1 MWSQSARQPEC
12 DAITGAVLASSACI
26 IVDFAATVPDPEEFE
41 RIFAAN
47 GLAVG
52 RVRQPGELASTE
64 WAEARHATVAIADRM
79 GGIITVPNSPWHF
92 SDAPGVGVGGIA
104 KYRGEDNRTVLAD
117 LLGYDDERLDALES
131 DGVLSSRI
139 PT

>member
-1 MWSQSARQPEC
+1 MWAAKLIGISAESKSKRS
-12 DAITGAVLASSACI
+12 I
-26 IVDFAATVPDPEEFE
+26 
-41 RIFAAN
+41 AAN
-47 GLAVG
+47 A
-52 RVRQPGELASTE
+52 ASTE

-79 GGIITVPNSPWHF
+79 GGVITVPNSPWHF